1 MSNRVYTLKYATYE
15 VVFREFPDEI
25 TLAINISNCPN
36 NCPGCHSSYL
46 KEDIGTELN
55 EDTLDELIEKNK
67 GITCVGFMG
76 GDISPMQ
83 VVCLSQ
89 HVKEKY
95 PELKTGW
102 YSGQD
107 AFPMY
112 YGTFDYIKLGA
123 YKEKYGPLDNPN
135 TNQRMW
141 EKIDGDEMNPLIVN
155 ITNKFWDNK
164 PYNI

>member
-1 MSNRVYTLKYATYE
+1 MSNHVYTLKYATFE

-76 GDISPMQ
+76 GDISPKQ
-83 VVCLSQ
+83 VIWLSQ

-102 YSGQD
+102 YSGRD
-107 AFPMY
+107 MFPMY

-123 YKEKYGPLDNPN
+123 YKEEYGPLDNPN

-141 EKIDGDEMNPLIVN
+141 QKIDGDEMNPLIVN
-155 ITNKFWDNK
+155 ITNKFWEDK
-164 PYNI
+164 PYDI